1 MNEGKVKIID
11 RTIVALKEVCGDKLN
26 GKISDIKELIKLLHI
41 IGSDYIELTQEL
53 YRELSPL
60 PKDIEFK
67 ITSDSIIESRTIRN
81 KSVETRTSVIRE
93 IEINEDYDPSN
104 ILKNELHN
112 NKYELYDRN
121 IEIVRIT
128 GLENIIFYDYQKIF
142 SEIIDIFNT
151 NIEMCIKNKYGS
163 ATAMSLEWIKAG
175 GSTVVTTFAGIGGYT
190 HLEEIL
196 GGLSFLEKKEHQ
208 GDYKMFP
215 KVLNLFEKIT
225 ESKLQTNMPFI
236 GKDIFNVESGIHVN
250 GIAKNPATYEP
261 YDPSEIGRKRN
272 IIIGKHSGVNA
283 LEIKLKELNIEYNSE
298 KLTFMLEDVRRLST
312 KNRRGLNNE
321 EIKEIYKKCS
331 I

>member
-1 MNEGKVKIID
+1 MERKLKIID
-11 RTIVALKEVCGDKLN
+11 RTIVVLKEVCGDKLN
-26 GKISDIKELIKLLHI
+26 GKISDMKELIKLLHL
-41 IGSDYIELTQEL
+41 IGSDYIEITQEL

-67 ITSDSIIESRTIRN
+67 ITNGSMVENKVVRN
-81 KSVETRTSVIRE
+81 KSVETRTSFIRE
-93 IEINEDYDPSN
+93 IEIKEDYDSSN

-112 NKYELYDRN
+112 NKNELYN
-121 IEIVRIT
+121 KNFEEIRII

-142 SEIIDIFNT
+142 SEIIDIFDS

-163 ATAMSLEWIKAG
+163 ATAMSLEWIKSG
-175 GSTVVTTFAGIGGYT
+175 GSTVVTTFAGIGGYA

-196 GGLSFLEKKEHQ
+196 GGLSFLSKKEHQ
-208 GDYKMFP
+208 GDYKLFP
-215 KVLNLFEKIT
+215 EVLDLFEKIT

-272 IIIGKHSGVNA
+272 IIIGKHSGINA
-283 LEIKLKELNIEYNSE
+283 LEIKLKELNIKYNSE
-298 KLTFMLEDVRRLST
+298 KLTFMLEDVRKLST

>member
-11 RTIVALKEVCGDKLN
+11 RTIVELKEVCGDKLN

-67 ITSDSIIESRTIRN
+67 IINGSMIESRIIRN
-81 KSVETRTSVIRE
+81 KSVETSTSVIKE
-93 IEINEDYDPSN
+93 IETKEGYDPSN
-104 ILKNELHN
+104 IIKNQLYN
-112 NKYELYDRN
+112 NNYGLYNKN
-121 IEIVRIT
+121 IETIRII
-128 GLENIIFYDYQKIF
+128 GLENIIFYDYQKTF
-142 SEIIDIFNT
+142 SEIINIFNP

-163 ATAMSLEWIKAG
+163 ATAMSLEWIKSG
-175 GSTVVTTFAGIGGYT
+175 GSTVVTTFAGIGGYSS
-190 HLEEIL
+190 LEEIL
-196 GGLSFLEKKEHQ
+196 GGLSFLGKKVHH
-208 GDYKMFP
+208 GDYKLFP
-215 KVLNLFEKIT
+215 EVLNLFEKIT
-225 ESKLQTNMPFI
+225 ESKLQTNLPFI

-250 GIAKNPATYEP
+250 GIAKNPSTYEP

-272 IIIGKHSGVNA
+272 IIIGKHSGINA

-298 KLTFMLEDVRRLST
+298 KLTFMLEDVRKLST
-312 KNRRGLNNE
+312 QNRRGLNNE